1 LGLQK
6 TLYIGNLNAM
16 RDWGHAK
23 DYVEAQWL
31 MLQQKSPEDFV
42 IATGKQH
49 SVKDFINLAA
59 KEIDMKISWKG
70 QGINELG
77 FYEGRDI
84 IKVDPDYFRLTEVEN
99 LLGDSSK
106 AKNKLGW
113 NPKITFEQ
121 LVKEMITEDLKLAK
135 RDELNHHN

>member
-1 LGLQK
+1 
-6 TLYIGNLNAM
+6 
-16 RDWGHAK
+16 
-23 DYVEAQWL
+23 
-31 MLQQKSPEDFV
+31 
-42 IATGKQH
+42 
-49 SVKDFINLAA
+49 VKDFINLAA